1 MSRATPLQYE
11 DATPEQKEVWDAL
24 VASRGNPTGLVG
36 PDGGLVG
43 PFNSMV
49 SSPIIGKRISALGA
63 KIRFENS
70 VDNRLL
76 ELAICTVGAHWRSNF
91 EFWAHGRMAVDAGID
106 QAVIDALAAGETPT
120 FAHDDEACVY
130 DFAKQ
135 LVTSGRV
142 DADRFAATHAIVG
155 EPGIFDLIS
164 GIGYYCLISLTLNA
178 LEVPLPP
185 GETPIWT
192 S

>member
-1 MSRATPLQYE
+1 MSRARPLQYE
-11 DATPEQKEVWDAL
+11 DATPEQKEVWDTL
-24 VASRGNPTGLVG
+24 VASRGNPSTLVG

-43 PFNSMV
+43 PFNAMV
-49 SSPIIGKRISALGA
+49 SSPGIGKRIGALGA
-63 KIRFENS
+63 KIRFENA

-106 QAVIDALAAGETPT
+106 QATIDSLAAGETPE
-120 FAHDDEACVY
+120 FVNRDEATVY
-130 DFAKQ
+130 DFAHQ
-135 LVTSGRV
+135 MVTSGRV
-142 DADRFAATHAIVG
+142 DQAGFDATHAIVG

-164 GIGYYCLISLTLNA
+164 AVGYYCMISLTLNA

-185 GETPIWT
+185 GETPVWD